1 MRRTLRVRVL
11 AAAAML
17 AFLNLVWMIYV
28 AAHYALTGTWDLESG
43 GPAGLWV
50 AAPAGLL
57 LVVLAIGYGLRRSI
71 IRPLESLGRAAR
83 QVADGDWDI
92 ELPSSG
98 IAEIA
103 QVRSGF
109 EVMIGSLRRSFAEQ
123 AEWEEERRFWIGAM
137 AHDLRTPLFAMK
149 GYLDGLEQGIAS
161 TPEQMKRYVAVCKE
175 KANDLDR
182 LVSDLFAFA
191 KTEYLEQS
199 HYNDTVDFRA
209 VLSKS
214 ADGMRPLAEAKGV
227 SIRTEPAGSPL
238 LIKGDAHL
246 LERAVNNL
254 LDNAVRH
261 TPANGSVYV
270 RCREENGSALLSVRD
285 TGTGFA
291 PSELPRIFDPLYR
304 GEASRNR
311 TTGGAGLGLTI
322 ARRIFKA
329 HGGDLSAANAPEGGA
344 ELTGRIPVNSDR
356 QAPASR
362 ESALGAD

>member
-1 MRRTLRVRVL
+1 VAALL
-11 AAAAML
+11 AIL
-17 AFLNLVWMIYV
+17 TLVWIAYV
-28 AAHYALTGTWDLESG
+28 AAHYALTGTWSLDSAEQG
-43 GPAGLWV
+43 RQPGPGLWV
-50 AAPAGLL
+50 AAPIGLL
-57 LVVLAIGYGLRRSI
+57 LVVLAIGLGMRRLI
-71 IRPLESLGRAAR
+71 VRPLESLGRAAR
-83 QVADGDWDI
+83 QVAEGDWDI
-92 ELPSSG
+92 ELPSSR

-109 EVMIGSLRRSFAEQ
+109 EIMIGSLRRSFAEQ

-137 AHDLRTPLFAMK
+137 AHDLRTPLFALK

-161 TPEQMKRYVAVCKE
+161 TPEQMRRYVSVCKE

-199 HYNDTVDFRA
+199 RYSDSVDLLA

-214 ADGMRPLAEAKGV
+214 AEGMRPLAEAKGV
-227 SIRTEPAGSPL
+227 SIQMEPADSPL
-238 LIKGDAHL
+238 QVQGDAHL

-261 TPANGSVYV
+261 APANGSVYV
-270 RCREENGSALLSVRD
+270 RCREEKGDALISVRD
-285 TGTGFA
+285 TGPGFA
-291 PSELPRIFDPLYR
+291 ASELSRIFDPLYR

-322 ARRIFKA
+322 ARRVFKA
-329 HGGDLSAANAPEGGA
+329 HGGDLSAANALEGGA
-344 ELTGRIPVNSDR
+344 VLTGRIP
-356 QAPASR
+356 ASR
-362 ESALGAD
+362 GDEALASPESGR